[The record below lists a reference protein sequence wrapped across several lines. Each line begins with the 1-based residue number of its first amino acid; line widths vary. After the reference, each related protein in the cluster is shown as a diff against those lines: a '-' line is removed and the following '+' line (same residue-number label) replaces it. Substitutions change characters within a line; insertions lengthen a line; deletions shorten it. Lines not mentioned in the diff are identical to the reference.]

1 MSLSLRAA
9 DRHRVHPAG
18 VGVSEVEIPVAE
30 AEDTTT
36 DVTTEVAHA
45 QWAEAARELL
55 VEAAGRYHHV
65 ITVKDL
71 AASVQERTGLEATRR
86 AHHWIDDV
94 LALVAADCAARG
106 EPNLT
111 SLCVNAQG
119 SVGGGYVPGATD
131 AGEEPVDSDDH
142 AAVARLACYTYFE
155 ARGLPADGGIAIL
168 TPRLSASRSRL
179 RKAALDARVLDTCPT
194 CYLVLPA
201 QGGCNNCD

>member
-1 MSLSLRAA
+1 MP
-9 DRHRVHPAG
+9 D
-18 VGVSEVEIPVAE
+18 VGVSDIGIPPD
-30 AEDTTT
+30 DTRD

-55 VEAAGRYHHV
+55 IEAAGRYHHV
-65 ITVKDL
+65 VTVKDL
-71 AASVQERTGLEATRR
+71 AAGAQERTGLEATRR

-94 LALVAADCAARG
+94 LARVAADCAARG
-106 EPNLT
+106 EPNLA

-119 SVGGGYVPGATD
+119 SVGDGYVPGDPA
-131 AGEEPVDSDDH
+131 AGQGPVDSDDD
-142 AAVARLACYTYFE
+142 AAMARLACYTHFE
-155 ARGLPADGGIAIL
+155 ARGLPADGGVAVL

-194 CYLVLPA
+194 CYLELPA